1 MNRDLS
7 KETYF
12 KQFTALEPCFR
23 QCYTTNVWKEVFVCI
38 KCVKRGLCVHE
49 KRPVQETNERD
60 GFKTHQYR
68 GASLE
73 SAKCVAT
80 NVSKEAYMY
89 KKRPIKET
97 NEREVSTRLNTFEL
111 CLSQPY
117 VWRKTCQQRSI
128 CMKTDLSKR
137 PTKEKYQKD
146 SIPLSCAW
154 VRTMRVPSLHCLNFS
169 KVSSLLNLL
178 YSMTAELTFENFS
191 KWCQRP
197 MAVVSACCNTLWH
210 TATHCN
216 NMLSVSVSLCLS
228 LFLCGLHVPVWNW
241 CGTAI

>member
-73 SAKCVAT
+73 SAICVVAT
-80 NVSKEAYMY
+80 NVSKEADTH
-89 KKRPIKET
+89 E
-97 NEREVSTRLNTFEL
+97 
-111 CLSQPY
+111 
-117 VWRKTCQQRSI
+117 
-128 CMKTDLSKR
+128 KR
-137 PTKEKYQKD
+137 PTNMERGLRIWKETCQGELRKKYIKKTQYLGVVLESAICVATNVSKHQMCQSNKCVKRGRYTWKEANKHGKRPTNMKRD
-146 SIPLSCAW
+146 VSR
-154 VRTMRVPSLHCLNFS
+154 RTEM
-169 KVSSLLNLL
+169 
-178 YSMTAELTFENFS
+178 
-191 KWCQRP
+191 CQSNKCVKRGLRTWKEADKYEKRP
-197 MAVVSACCNTLWH
+197 MY
-210 TATHCN
+210 
-216 NMLSVSVSLCLS
+216 MERDLSRRI
-228 LFLCGLHVPVWNW
+228 
-241 CGTAI
+241 TEETY